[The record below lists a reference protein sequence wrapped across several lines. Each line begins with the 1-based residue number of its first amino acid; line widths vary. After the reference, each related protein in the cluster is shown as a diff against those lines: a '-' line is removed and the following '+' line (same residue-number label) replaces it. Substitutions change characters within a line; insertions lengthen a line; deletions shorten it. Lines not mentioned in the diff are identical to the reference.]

1 MRVFLVWCGVFVTS
15 GIVGAQSVEQQI
27 TEALLPAPESLRP
40 AATVITRDAQGRPS
54 ILRQGT
60 NSLVFEPD

>member
-40 AATVITRDAQGRPS
+40 AATVITRDAQ
-54 ILRQGT
+54 
-60 NSLVFEPD
+60 